1 MIIKTK
7 VETFP
12 LHQIF
17 TISRGS
23 KTETTVVTVT
33 LKDGDYVGRG
43 ECGPNPRY
51 NESPKSVVEEIEV
64 IAQDIHRGLDRCNLQ
79 NIYPPGAARNAV
91 DCAFWDLESKRLK
104 KPVWKIAGLKK
115 PVPIE
120 TSYTLSVD
128 NPSALTKAAILNSAR
143 PLLKIKLNGF
153 GDSDRIRAV
162 KKGAPNARIIV
173 DANESWSSDSF
184 FDLAVELASF
194 GVEMIEQPLAD
205 GSDSILAELTHPL
218 PICADESCSDK
229 NSLKELV
236 KKYDMVN
243 IKLDKAGGLT
253 ESLET
258 LALAKALGF
267 KVMVGCMVGTSL
279 AMAPACLVAQNAN
292 IVDLDGSMLLAED
305 RQHPLEISNSHIF
318 PYSSALW
325 G

>member
-1 MIIKTK
+1 MFIETK
-7 VETFP
+7 IETFP
-12 LHQIF
+12 LHEVF

-33 LKDGDYVGRG
+33 LKDGDHVGRG

-51 NESPKSVVEEIEV
+51 NETPESVVKEIEV
-64 IAQDIHRGLDRCNLQ
+64 IVKDIHRGLDRLNLQ
-79 NIYPPGAARNAV
+79 NVFPPGAARNAI
-91 DCAFWDLESKRLK
+91 DCAFWDLESKRLN
-104 KPVWKIAGLKK
+104 KPAWQIAGLKK
-115 PVPIE
+115 PVPIQ
-120 TSYTLSVD
+120 TAYTLSVD
-128 NPSALTKAAILNSAR
+128 TPAALTKAAQLNSSR
-143 PLLKIKLNGF
+143 PLLKIKLNGS
-153 GDSDRIRAV
+153 GDTDRIRAV
-162 KKGAPNARIIV
+162 KRGAPNARIIV
-173 DANESWSSDSF
+173 DANESWSSYNF
-184 FDLAVELASF
+184 FDLAEELASL

-205 GSDSILAELTHPL
+205 GSDDILAEKPHPL

-236 KKYDMVN
+236 NKYDMIN

-258 LALAKALGF
+258 MALAKVLGF

-292 IVDLDGSMLLAED
+292 IVDLDGSMLLAKD
-305 RQHPLEISNSHIF
+305 RQHSLGIRDSHIL
-318 PYSSALW
+318 PYSSDLW